1 MQVPDLHLTTE
12 DIEPERV
19 LDYLVRTPTDAELLS
34 HLKSRTPVLLRG
46 SRGSGKSFLLRA
58 AQQEML
64 SRLAIDKV
72 LPVYASFRNTPLIKV
87 GGPEQFLP
95 WMIVT
100 LANSVVRAAQDQGLS
115 IPGTAALNAIGAA
128 PQPGGRPSRLE
139 RIQAMFENAWRK
151 PKDVL
156 ADIEVPDA
164 TV

>member
-1 MQVPDLHLTTE
+1 MTTE

-64 SRLAIDKV
+64 SRLTVDRV
-72 LPVYASFRNTPLIKV
+72 LPVYASFMNTPLIRV
-87 GGPEQFLP
+87 GGPEQFFP

-100 LANSVVRAAQDQGLS
+100 LANS
-115 IPGTAALNAIGAA
+115 I
-128 PQPGGRPSRLE
+128 
-139 RIQAMFENAWRK
+139 
-151 PKDVL
+151 
-156 ADIEVPDA
+156 
-164 TV
+164 